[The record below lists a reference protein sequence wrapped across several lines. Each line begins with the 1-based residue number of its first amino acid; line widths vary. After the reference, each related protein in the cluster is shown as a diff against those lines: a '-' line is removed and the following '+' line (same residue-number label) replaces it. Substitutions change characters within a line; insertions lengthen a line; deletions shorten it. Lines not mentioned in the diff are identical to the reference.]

1 MGFLRYAALLL
12 LFAVVYFLIL
22 RPVKKKFIQVLE
34 NPKHGALATGG
45 TAEAGAVGVLA
56 GGEGRAPGLPAEVP
70 GAAMSD
76 VQHAVLLKKQL
87 LNRVKE
93 DPETANKLVQ
103 NWIRG
108 PEGGQ

>member
-1 MGFLRYAALLL
+1 
-12 LFAVVYFLIL
+12 
-22 RPVKKKFIQVLE
+22 
-34 NPKHGALATGG
+34 
-45 TAEAGAVGVLA
+45 
-56 GGEGRAPGLPAEVP
+56 
-70 GAAMSD
+70 MSD